1 MATIIHFEEIS
12 ETLADFTTNAD
23 QYQSGIQSDLNAYN
37 YKAHIWK
44 ANTGTV
50 YSSVAI
56 DNDARLSDLEV
67 TGDLLVATNIKRSA
81 GVDDY
86 ISFTNDIIAFYTN
99 GNYSGSFHNAYFGL
113 SAGTTVN
120 TISTDGTFAANSDDQ
135 LITMK
140 AAKTYM
146 DAVGAAA
153 GYFDRDAVNGY
164 VYFKTS
170 TDYLGIGTSAPGG
183 PLQIGDGNNASADAG
198 LYLSR
203 ELTGSGN
210 GHGYAD
216 ETTFTRTATDS
227 YSSFD
232 AYVTMLGS
240 ANYNHYNAF
249 QDRAFRNTTGTIDF
263 TTSFYS
269 YLRSTTATT
278 ITDAY
283 GFFMQT
289 PTLSGGGSI
298 TNCYGVYIE
307 ALSGTN
313 RWAIYSPGGTD
324 TVYFN
329 GKMGLGRDDPV
340 TYLDLSRSQA
350 GANVDLRIQNS
361 DNTNSASNAK
371 LLLVTGGSSGGN
383 PFILWNNAVEQYVM
397 GIDTAD
403 SNILK
408 ISASTAL
415 GTTDI
420 MGFESDII
428 YTESGVDFGVGCS
441 SISWPFPDSKGLN
454 VCYDG
459 EGFPMM
465 KLERTNGGA
474 KTNAEWAF
482 YISSSG
488 DFSVRDVTTSSVPFF
503 VEKGASSS
511 VLVVD
516 AASRVGI
523 KTAAP
528 TEALE
533 VEGNIRS
540 NNSIFVQADG
550 RNDWANG
557 ALDFGDNAVSTNLG
571 YLLLHGN
578 SYDDGAIRYR
588 TAAAAS
594 TIRIGYGSIDI
605 NVYNTGAAADAE
617 FGLPDNNI
625 QVNPTSILFNQY
637 ANDINFSWFGPGPKT
652 LMYLDGGT
660 SNLGFST
667 VTPLQN
673 IGTASGDLGSEYKG
687 LHYYNDTGG
696 YNNVALILEGESGLI
711 NTTPIAPCLLV
722 MSDRT
727 GGTDLKNYAIRSYQ
741 AVPWAF
747 GCYSDDF
754 SAYTTY
760 MRLTSSI
767 MFVDVDIRLDIA
779 YEIGWGS
786 TTNFKYSSGDILVDL
801 SSGRG
806 LYVDTVAYLGFDSST
821 HFRYSSGDVAL
832 YTGSNKT
839 LVLEE
844 PVYEDIQFPGITA
857 KLGAAAPTL
866 ATFGTNTRKYT
877 WAINDIADLSSAE
890 VFHKYKQGTDGEWHL
905 HLFTN
910 GTDGTDRT
918 VKYTIYYGIT
928 NVDGT
933 FSESSISKQV
943 TIPASTPDRTHLYF
957 DIGTVTG
964 TSFLIGADITCSLK
978 RVAADTGDAPSNDPF
993 VSMVGFHVKCDTLGS
1008 RSETSK

>member
-550 RNDWANG
+550 RNDWDNG
-557 ALDFGDNAVSTNLG
+557 ALDFGYSAVSPDSNTLVI
-571 YLLLHGN
+571 HCN
-578 SYDDGAIRYR
+578 SYDDGIFRYR
-588 TAAAAS
+588 TADAVSTVRVGTGIIEFATYSSGSADAALPNY
-594 TIRIGYGSIDI
+594 TNNLYIGNTQVAFNSFKNDVNYIFYGS
-605 NVYNTGAAADAE
+605 G
-617 FGLPDNNI
+617 
-625 QVNPTSILFNQY
+625 S
-637 ANDINFSWFGPGPKT
+637 GPM
-652 LMYLDGGT
+652 LWMDGGT
-660 SNLGFST
+660 RNVGFST
-667 VTPLQN
+667 STPLQN

-687 LHYYNDTGG
+687 LHYCNDTGG

-760 MRLTSSI
+760 MRLTSST
-767 MFVDVDIRLDIA
+767 MFVSVDIRVDGS

-821 HFRYSSGDVAL
+821 HFRYSSGDMLVNLASGKGLYIDTAAYLGFDSSTHFRYSSGDVTL

-918 VKYTIYYGIT
+918 VKYL
-928 NVDGT
+928 
-933 FSESSISKQV
+933 S
-943 TIPASTPDRTHLYF
+943 
-957 DIGTVTG
+957 
-964 TSFLIGADITCSLK
+964 LIHI
-978 RVAADTGDAPSNDPF
+978 
-993 VSMVGFHVKCDTLGS
+993 
-1008 RSETSK
+1008 